1 MFDDIYNYCNCYK
14 KIGRHVSFECFD
26 TIDKAKE
33 NIRTNNVET
42 KTIKILKYMPH
53 YLQYF
58 IINRCFK
65 N

>member
-14 KIGRHVSFECFD
+14 KIGRPVSFECFD
-26 TIDKAKE
+26 TIEKANQ
-33 NIRTNNVET
+33 NIKNTNSEI

-58 IINRCFK
+58 TINRCFK
-65 N
+65 K